1 MLKALIG
8 RKVRMTASY
17 DESGRVIPLTVLQ
30 LGPCPIVQVKT
41 VDKDRYA
48 ALQLGYRFETK
59 PKRVTKPVA
68 GHFAA
73 AGVAVHRV
81 LREIRVDDTSEYEAG
96 HVLDVSLFEV
106 GDLLNVAGTSIGR
119 GFTGGVR
126 RHGWHGG
133 RKTHGSM
140 FHRAPGAIGMA
151 AYPARVQKGKKLPG
165 QHGNKRVT
173 VRNLRVVHVDPS
185 NHLLYVKGAVPG
197 PNGGFV
203 EVGPAK
209 KQAKQ

>member
-8 RKVRMTASY
+8 KKVRMTALY
-17 DESGRVIPLTVLQ
+17 DESGKVTPLTALQ

-41 VDKDRYA
+41 AEKDQYT
-48 ALQLGYRFETK
+48 ALQLAYQPETK
-59 PKRVTKPVA
+59 PKRVRKPKK
-68 GHFAA
+68 GHFER
-73 AGVAVHRV
+73 AGVGTHRF
-81 LREIRVDDTSEYEAG
+81 LREVRVDDVSEYETG
-96 HVLDVSLFEV
+96 QVLDVSLFKA
-106 GDLLNVAGTSIGR
+106 GDILNVTGTSKGR
-119 GFTGGVR
+119 GFSGGVR

-151 AYPARVQKGKKLPG
+151 AYPSRVLKGKTLPG
-165 QHGNKRVT
+165 QYGNTRVT
-173 VRNLRVVHVDPS
+173 VRNLEVVQVDVE

-203 EVGPAK
+203 EVSPAT